1 MPEYLAP
8 GVYVEETSFR
18 ARSIQGVGTSTT
30 GFVGLARKGPTDGLP
45 ELVTSFGEFER
56 MFGGLDDLNLSG
68 ANIDATSYMAYAARA
83 FFNEGGSRLYV
94 ARVFL
99 DRPGAQAGGQA
110 QSAEAALG
118 ASRFRSRHPGSAYDG
133 TVRVT
138 ERTAPASARALET
151 APLGSLARVG
161 ECGQSRWLPRPRGR
175 PAGGPTRA
183 PTRTRRGRRPTMSP
197 RRSSST
203 RRPTR

>member
-56 MFGGLDDLNLSG
+56 MFGGLDALNLPG
-68 ANIDATSYMAYAARA
+68 ATTDTASYMAYAARA

-99 DRPGAQAGGQA
+99 DRAGAQAGGQA

-133 TVRVT
+133 TARVT
-138 ERTAPASARALET
+138 ERTAPASARR
-151 APLGSLARVG
+151 S
-161 ECGQSRWLPRPRGR
+161 RPRR
-175 PAGGPTRA
+175 PAASPASAVRPVPAVTTCARPPAGGLTA
-183 PTRTRRGRRPTMSP
+183 ALIRTRPGRRPTTSP
-197 RRSSST
+197 RRS
-203 RRPTR
+203 R

>member
-68 ANIDATSYMAYAARA
+68 ANTDATSYMAYAARA

-99 DRPGAQAGGQA
+99 DRRRRSGGRPGAVGRGGTRRQPLSLA
-110 QSAEAALG
+110 PPGLG
-118 ASRFRSRHPGSAYDG
+118 LRRHGPRHRADSTSQRPRARD
-133 TVRVT
+133 
-138 ERTAPASARALET
+138 RTARQPR
-151 APLGSLARVG
+151 PGRQ
-161 ECGQSRWLPRPRGR
+161 CCQSRWLPR
-175 PAGGPTRA
+175 A
-183 PTRTRRGRRPTMSP
+183 RGRRLARLRA
-197 RRSSST
+197 RRPERAVGAGRQRRRDARRST

>member
-56 MFGGLDDLNLSG
+56 MFGGLGALSLPG
-68 ANIDATSYMAYAARA
+68 ANTDTTNYMAYAARA

-99 DRPGAQAGGQA
+99 DRAGAQAGGHA
-110 QSAEAALG
+110 QSAENLLG

-133 TVRVT
+133 IVRVT
-138 ERTAPASARALET
+138 ERTVPASARALET
-151 APLGSLARVG
+151 APVGSLASVG
-161 ECGQSRWLPRPRGR
+161 AAATPGGYHVREP
-175 PAGGPTRA
+175 PAGGPTAA
-183 PTRTRRGRRPTMSP
+183 PRRTRPGRRPTTSP
-197 RRSSST
+197 LRSSST
-203 RRPTR
+203 RRTTR